1 MEVRDALTGA
11 RLIKTRSLVSYSG
24 RMLPRRAGGK
34 LSSQLMDARRI
45 FDEAVRRKALQD
57 LKWPVRREKSFMIFL
72 IRCFE
77 IEDNFFR

>member
-1 MEVRDALTGA
+1 MEVRDALTGV

-57 LKWPVRREKSFMIFL
+57 LKGGLLEERNRL
-72 IRCFE
+72 
-77 IEDNFFR
+77 

>member
-1 MEVRDALTGA
+1 MEVHDALTGA

-57 LKWPVRREKSFMIFL
+57 LKGGLLEERNRL
-72 IRCFE
+72 
-77 IEDNFFR
+77 